1 MIRWNRQSKASTYCE
16 ADYQEGLKTFAQSLG
31 GVKAFILNHVKK
43 GEMRYNIVQTDGKT
57 FKTNDREQFFE
68 YLRGII

>member
-1 MIRWNRQSKASTYCE
+1 MIRWNRQGNASTYCE

-31 GVKAFILNHVKK
+31 GVKAFILNHAKK
-43 GEMRYNIVQTDGKT
+43 GENKYNIVHTDGKT